1 LHPPQGLQGLQAAQG
16 LHGLQAAHGLHGL
29 QPPQDAKTMGFS
41 PAETA
46 VGSKEAPAVMVMT
59 VTATMVSFNIASTSS
74 LFALLFRPESSNP
87 QMRVFETWTVGDNG
101 SVPTGIIKSANAGI
115 RNLDSRR

>member
-1 LHPPQGLQGLQAAQG
+1 MQNYSGSGNQPQGLHAAQG
-16 LHGLQAAHGLHGL
+16 LHGLQAL
-29 QPPQDAKTMGFS
+29 QEATTMGFS

-59 VTATMVSFNIASTSS
+59 VTATMVSFNIASTSP

-101 SVPTGIIKSANAGI
+101 ANNSREKGFRGGIAIS
-115 RNLDSRR
+115 